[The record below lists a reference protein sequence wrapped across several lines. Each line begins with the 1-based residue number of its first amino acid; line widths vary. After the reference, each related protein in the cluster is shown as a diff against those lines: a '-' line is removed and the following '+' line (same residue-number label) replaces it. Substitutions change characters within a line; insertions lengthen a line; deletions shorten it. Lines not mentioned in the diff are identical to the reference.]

1 MTAPD
6 EQRETTPRD
15 RVVEGLLTALVVL
28 VCGVIGLPQVVES
41 LRDGTVELATV
52 FYPVLLVAFGVLAWT
67 RRTGS

>member
-6 EQRETTPRD
+6 EERTASRAE
-15 RVVEGLLTALVVL
+15 RVVEGVLLALVVL
-28 VCGVIGLPQVVES
+28 VCGVVGLPQVVET
-41 LRDGTVELATV
+41 LRDGSIELATV